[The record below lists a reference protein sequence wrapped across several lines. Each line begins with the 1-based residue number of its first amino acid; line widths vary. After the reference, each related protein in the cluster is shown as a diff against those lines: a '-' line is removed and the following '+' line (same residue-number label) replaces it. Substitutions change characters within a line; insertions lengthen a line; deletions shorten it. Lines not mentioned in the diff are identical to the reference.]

1 MTPEAKCGE
10 LYISAILSLQTPD
23 PSKLRLNQDRWM
35 IYMDSKF
42 GQQTDKK
49 FGRRKKKSL

>member
-49 FGRRKKKSL
+49 FGRK